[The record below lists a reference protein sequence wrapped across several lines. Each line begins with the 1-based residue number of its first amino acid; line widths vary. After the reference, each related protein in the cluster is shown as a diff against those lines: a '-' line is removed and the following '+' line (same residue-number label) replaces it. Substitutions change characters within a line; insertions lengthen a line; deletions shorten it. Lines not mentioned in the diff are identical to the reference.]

1 SLFWAIRLIK
11 QPPEKATFHPILH
24 LKRRRVTLT
33 LMGRSCLPVN
43 SGELQ
48 NSLEV
53 IHSLLAL
60 RQNLVCFL
68 RNPHY
73 GSLIYADGHG
83 EVWTD
88 WNSMSKFFQYGWRCS
103 TNENSYSNRT
113 LIGNWNQE
121 RYDLKN
127 IVKPKPLPSEREP
140 HWFPGHQPEL
150 DPPHYKCTEKST
162 FMNGYSKPL
171 PTHYS

>member
-1 SLFWAIRLIK
+1 MEQLYKDYCFSLRYSDKSLFS
-11 QPPEKATFHPILH
+11 P
-24 LKRRRVTLT
+24 
-33 LMGRSCLPVN
+33 S
-43 SGELQ
+43 SY
-48 NSLEV
+48 SSV
-53 IHSLLAL
+53 IQ

-127 IVKPKPLPSEREP
+127 IVKPKPLPSQGAHGLERCNK
-140 HWFPGHQPEL
+140 HWNKPCHWL
-150 DPPHYKCTEKST
+150 DQKGIIAFLHAANTDCCTDTEIEYDFKEEGFLSRSC
-162 FMNGYSKPL
+162 YVRL
-171 PTHYS
+171 LDY